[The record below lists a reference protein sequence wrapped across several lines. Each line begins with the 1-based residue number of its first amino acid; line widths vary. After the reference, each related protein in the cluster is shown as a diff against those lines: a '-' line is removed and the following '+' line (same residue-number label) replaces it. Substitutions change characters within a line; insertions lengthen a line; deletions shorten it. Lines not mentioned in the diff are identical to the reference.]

1 MTPAVTGQDVERLEW
16 APTVEG
22 RPSDGTW
29 WPQTREAVA
38 ELTALI
44 PLVSAH
50 LKVPVTRV
58 SLNIDAWG
66 PDQPRRLRIG
76 DELVRLGWF
85 RTIDAATVTFG
96 HGTYDRVTLTVRW
109 PESAASGAGSEGP

>member
-1 MTPAVTGQDVERLEW
+1 MTAAMPGQDVERLQW
-16 APTVEG
+16 APAVEG
-22 RPSDGTW
+22 RPSGGTW
-29 WPQTREAVA
+29 WPETREAVA

-85 RTIDAATVTFG
+85 HTIDAATVTFG
-96 HGTYDRVTLTVRW
+96 HGTYDRVSLAVRW
-109 PESAASGAGSEGP
+109 PDRDDSVAGSDRR

>member
-1 MTPAVTGQDVERLEW
+1 MTAATAGRSIDRLEW
-16 APTVEG
+16 AAAVEG

-29 WPQTREAVA
+29 WPRTREAVA
-38 ELTALI
+38 ELTTLI

-50 LKVPVTRV
+50 MLVPVTRV

-85 RTIDAATVTFG
+85 RTIDAATVTLG
-96 HGTYDRVTLTVRW
+96 HGTYQRVTLAVRW
-109 PESAASGAGSEGP
+109 PDLNESVNGPDRP